1 MIISKN
7 NLKFEIFNLPTKFNN
22 NKTAITQ
29 AIELFTAF
37 FDIGKL
43 NVELSFC
50 SLEDIQKINYK
61 FRKINKP
68 TNVLVREK
76 YLFVMIYY

>member
-22 NKTAITQ
+22 KKKAITQ

-37 FDIGKL
+37 FDIKL
-43 NVELSFC
+43 LF
-50 SLEDIQKINYK
+50 
-61 FRKINKP
+61 FRGYSKN
-68 TNVLVREK
+68 
-76 YLFVMIYY
+76 